1 MKNID
6 RKILEISEKL
16 QQKEK
21 ILIHLRNLEADIQ
34 DQEGL
39 IFRLE
44 RQLREEE
51 RDVQQLESLNWH
63 SLFQTILGQRAQQ
76 MEKERQE
83 YLQAVIRLRGAKE
96 GLQALR
102 EDHALVERM
111 ISGKFALE
119 RQMAKLI
126 QDKRRIIDAQHD
138 PAYQE
143 VYDLDE
149 RLAGH
154 RIKIEEIRQA
164 IKEGEKVKNL
174 QLKIRKDLE
183 DLERWGGG
191 QRYHTDYQG
200 KSKVKRIEQNSYR
213 AQSAINRFH
222 EELKDLHDHF
232 AVDYQHQVESIQ
244 DFLRR
249 FTDCLITDWVIPRK
263 VQHSLNLVSNIL
275 DKVKRIS
282 EMLRLEIGKT
292 EGFIQI
298 EEQDR
303 KDLILRI
310 IQQQS
315 EAGTDES

>member
-1 MKNID
+1 
-6 RKILEISEKL
+6 
-16 QQKEK
+16 
-21 ILIHLRNLEADIQ
+21 
-34 DQEGL
+34 
-39 IFRLE
+39 
-44 RQLREEE
+44 
-51 RDVQQLESLNWH
+51 
-63 SLFQTILGQRAQQ
+63 
-76 MEKERQE
+76 
-83 YLQAVIRLRGAKE
+83 
-96 GLQALR
+96 
-102 EDHALVERM
+102 
-111 ISGKFALE
+111 
-119 RQMAKLI
+119 
-126 QDKRRIIDAQHD
+126 
-138 PAYQE
+138 
-143 VYDLDE
+143 
-149 RLAGH
+149 
-154 RIKIEEIRQA
+154 
-164 IKEGEKVKNL
+164 
-174 QLKIRKDLE
+174 
-183 DLERWGGG
+183 
-191 QRYHTDYQG
+191 
-200 KSKVKRIEQNSYR
+200 
-213 AQSAINRFH
+213 FH